1 MNTDKLVRTT
11 FVLDRETSSRLDYIA
26 RRMGVS
32 RSTLVRDTL
41 AEPIA
46 LMERWMRSVP
56 EDKPITADTAEQ
68 LGETMQQDL
77 VAFIERKSAELGHAA

>member
-11 FVLDRETSSRLDYIA
+11 FVLDRETSERLDYIS

-32 RSTLVRDTL
+32 RSELVRHTL

-46 LMERWMRSVP
+46 MMDRWMRSVP
-56 EDKPITADTAEQ
+56 VDRPITSDDAVE

-77 VAFIERKSAELGHAA
+77 IEFIERKSGELGEAA